1 MCKCFRDSYVPFKY
15 FGIWYDQKQGFP
27 GGESGKEPA
36 CQYRRRKRCRFDP
49 RVGKISWRRTWQP
62 TPVSLPGEFHRQR
75 SLASCSPRVTQSG
88 TQLNRL
94 STHAHNQEHLLSLWK
109 SGIWIHAWQRLEEGP
124 CQLHPIKALGSESLV
139 SFPR

>member
-49 RVGKISWRRTWQP
+49 RVGKISWRRAWQP

-94 STHAHNQEHLLSLWK
+94 STHAHNQK
-109 SGIWIHAWQRLEEGP
+109 
-124 CQLHPIKALGSESLV
+124 QLDRTTLPRAQQQVWALGLS
-139 SFPR
+139 PRSQTSTLGILCA